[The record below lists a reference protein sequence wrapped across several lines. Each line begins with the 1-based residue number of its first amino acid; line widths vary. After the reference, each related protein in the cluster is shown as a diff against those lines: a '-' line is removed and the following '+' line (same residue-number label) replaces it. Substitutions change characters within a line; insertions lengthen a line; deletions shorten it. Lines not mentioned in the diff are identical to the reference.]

1 LKKYSTVFIL
11 FLCVSCQFIDKQIP
25 SEEELL
31 KKEIQTIDWKK
42 VDEFPTI
49 ITCDSVFDK
58 TLNQECFIK
67 TLSALIQQKLDTDK
81 PKIQYTKLDTITV
94 LVSVLP
100 NATLQFE
107 TKQKDDNEKIDSI
120 LKAKLVDFPIIKP
133 AIKRGIPVKTQFTLP
148 VILKVE

>member
-1 LKKYSTVFIL
+1 LKKYSAVFIL

-31 KKEIQTIDWKK
+31 NKEIQTIDWKK

-49 ITCDSVFDK
+49 ITCDSFSDK
-58 TLNQECFIK
+58 TQNQDCFIN
-67 TLSALIQQKLDTDK
+67 TLSALIQQKLDADK
-81 PKIQYTKLDTITV
+81 PKIQYAKLDTIAV
-94 LVSVLP
+94 QVSILP
-100 NATLQFE
+100 NSTLQFE
-107 TKQKDDNEKIDSI
+107 TQQQADNDKIDSI
-120 LKAKLVDFPIIKP
+120 LKAKLVDFPTIKP

>member
-1 LKKYSTVFIL
+1 MKKYSAVFIL
-11 FLCVSCQFIDKQIP
+11 FLFVSCQFIDKQIP

-49 ITCDSVFDK
+49 ITCDSVSDK
-58 TLNQECFIK
+58 TQNQECFIN
-67 TLSALIQQKLDTDK
+67 TLSALIQQKLDADK
-81 PKIQYTKLDTITV
+81 PKLPFAKFDTIAV
-94 LVSVLP
+94 QVSILP
-100 NATLQFE
+100 NAALQFE
-107 TKQKDDNEKIDSI
+107 TQQQADNEKIDSI
-120 LKAKLVDFPIIKP
+120 LKAKLVDFPTIKP